1 MQSEGDKDKG
11 AKIGLFWLLLAMLA
25 VAILIL
31 GIFSKIF
38 PTKSSAVQY
47 IQQYFWIGVYAF
59 VLLVIA
65 KLLNKLIL
73 RKMDSVAKMKG
84 ARFDQTRFAI
94 AKNIISAAIY
104 ATAFIIIMRLVPG
117 LEDITFSLLAGA
129 GIAAIVIG
137 FAAKDVASNL
147 LAGIFIAI
155 FQPFRVGDRIYF
167 NNTYGKVEDITL
179 RHTIIKTWE
188 NQRVVVPNA
197 KISET
202 TIINYSLGEEK
213 CIETVNM
220 PISYDSDID
229 KAKKI
234 MIEEA
239 KKHPSFAEL
248 SGDAELLKKKET
260 VKVRVVDIAESAII
274 LRLYFWAKDKP
285 TGFRMACDLRES
297 IKKRFDKEGIEIP
310 YPYRTIVHKDSK
322 TKKRSKKK

>member
-1 MQSEGDKDKG
+1 MQGEENKNKG
-11 AKIGLFWLLLAMLA
+11 ADIGLFWIILAMLA
-25 VAILIL
+25 VATLVL
-31 GIFSKIF
+31 GIFTKFF
-38 PTKSSAVQY
+38 PTKSYAL
-47 IQQYFWIGVYAF
+47 QQLQMYFWIGIYSF
-59 VLLVIA
+59 VLLIIA
-65 KLLNKLIL
+65 KLLNRLIL
-73 RKMDSVAKMKG
+73 KKMDSIANIKG
-84 ARFDQTRFAI
+84 PRFDQTRFAI
-94 AKNIISAAIY
+94 AKNIVSAIIY
-104 ATAFIIIMRLVPG
+104 AATLIIIIRMVPG
-117 LEDITFSLLAGA
+117 LEDVTFSILAGA

-147 LAGIFIAI
+147 LAGIFIAL

-167 NNTYGKVEDITL
+167 NDTYGKVEDITL

-188 NQRVVVPNA
+188 NQRLVVPNA
-197 KISET
+197 KISES

-213 CIETVNM
+213 CVQTVEM

-234 MIEEA
+234 MIEET

-248 SGDAELLKKKET
+248 SGDAELLKRKET

-310 YPYRTIVHKDSK
+310 YPYRTIVYKDLK
-322 TKKRSKKK
+322 TKRRAKKK

>member
-1 MQSEGDKDKG
+1 MQSEGDKNNG
-11 AKIGLFWLLLAMLA
+11 AKIGVFWLLLAMLA
-25 VAILIL
+25 VAILVL
-31 GIFSKIF
+31 GLFSRFF
-38 PTKSSAVQY
+38 PSESSTVQC
-47 IQQYFWIGVYAF
+47 IQQYFWVSIYSF
-59 VLLVIA
+59 VLLVVA
-65 KLLNKLIL
+65 KLLNKLVSK
-73 RKMDSVAKMKG
+73 KMDSIAKMKG

-94 AKNIISAAIY
+94 AKNIVSAAIY
-104 ATAFIIIMRLVPG
+104 VVAFIIIIRLIPG
-117 LEDITFSLLAGA
+117 LEDIAFSLLAGA
-129 GIAAIVIG
+129 GIVAIVIG

-202 TIINYSLGEEK
+202 TIINYSIGEEK
-213 CIETVNM
+213 CIETVNI

-234 MIEEA
+234 MIEEV

-310 YPYRTIVHKDSK
+310 YPYRTIVYKDAK
-322 TKKRSKKK
+322 AKKRSKKK